1 MLPAAA
7 ASTDGE
13 VLPGQSTVAGLAA
26 SNSVLSCQDDQLLCT
41 SFKRKCFTA
50 TLRKLCV
57 FQFVFWLRNV
67 RRIDSGLLWTRLCV
81 DFLGNWA
88 NHRSYRAV
96 KRSTVVLLF
105 LSWSH
110 RYKFRCLGECLLM
123 DDSGKVSS
131 LAIWKLKTTVLKC
144 ELVYIE

>member
-50 TLRKLCV
+50 TLRKL
-57 FQFVFWLRNV
+57 R
-67 RRIDSGLLWTRLCV
+67 
-81 DFLGNWA
+81 
-88 NHRSYRAV
+88 
-96 KRSTVVLLF
+96 
-105 LSWSH
+105 
-110 RYKFRCLGECLLM
+110 
-123 DDSGKVSS
+123 VSVCI
-131 LAIWKLKTTVLKC
+131 LIEKC
-144 ELVYIE
+144 EKDRFRALMNQAVCGFSW